1 MLTASS
7 SVDASEV
14 AKFAR
19 LAEHW
24 WDPEGSFAPLHRFNP
39 IRLKL
44 IRDTAAAHF
53 GRDIRKSQPF
63 RGLSL
68 LDLGCGGGLLS
79 EPLAGVGF
87 QVLGCDPAEENIG
100 IAAAHAS
107 HTAAPVSYRVA
118 TIETLRAEQLTFD
131 VVLAM
136 EIIEHVPDVA
146 TFLRASAELVRPDGL
161 IFVATINKTLK
172 SLALAKIAA
181 EYLLRWVPAGTHDWN
196 RFVTPETL
204 HEILVTA
211 GFEDVR
217 TQGISFDPLRWR
229 WELSNDPHVNY
240 VVIGRR

>member
-1 MLTASS
+1 MLTVSPS
-7 SVDASEV
+7 IDASEV

-19 LAEHW
+19 LAEQW
-24 WDPEGSFAPLHRFNP
+24 WDPNGSFAPLHRLNP

-44 IRDTAAAHF
+44 IRDTVAGHF
-53 GRDIRKSQPF
+53 GRDIRKSRAFQ
-63 RGLSL
+63 GLSL

-79 EPLAGVGF
+79 EPLARVGF
-87 QVLGCDPAEENIG
+87 QVLGCDPEEQSVR
-100 IAAAHAS
+100 IAVAHAS
-107 HTAAPVSYRVA
+107 HSGAPVSYRVA
-118 TIETLRAEQLTFD
+118 TAETLRAEKLTFD
-131 VVLAM
+131 VVVAM